1 LLEGGKRSVI
11 PEEAKKMV
19 EQALEPLVIEIE
31 KGAIREFAR
40 ALEDPNPLWQDAE
53 YARKSEYGGIIAPP
67 TFVLG
72 LGLSELQEFMM
83 RLPLGDLKRP
93 MAEGID
99 LELFEVVRA
108 GDTITVTIRLAE
120 LIEKETKLGRM
131 VLMVGER
138 SFTNQKGK
146 LVARDF
152 LRVGRY

>member
-1 LLEGGKRSVI
+1 MI